1 MDSKETTS
9 GFGKNPR
16 PPKVKNKSAAPV
28 QITAEQILRE
38 AHDRRLEPTHSI
50 PQQKIADLEELSE
63 FRQRKRKEFEDNIR
77 KNRLNISNWIK
88 YASWEESQMEFQRAR
103 SVFERALD
111 VEWRN
116 NALWLRYVDME
127 LKNRSVNHARNLLD
141 RATTLLPRVDQF
153 WYKYT
158 YMEETLGDVPKA
170 RNVFERWMKW
180 EPTENAWMAYIK
192 MELRYDE
199 KQRARAIYER
209 FVSIHPEPANWIKWA
224 KFEEEHN
231 NLNKCRE
238 IYTAGLEFLG
248 EEKLDQKLLVA
259 FAKFEIKAKEFERA
273 RVIFKYG
280 LDRLPKSKSQSL
292 YNQYTNFEKQYGDK
306 AGIEDVVIGKR
317 RVQYEQ
323 EIEESPKNYDIWF
336 DYAKLEESAGD
347 PTRVREIYER
357 AIAQIPPAEEKRFWR
372 RYIYLWINYAL
383 YEELESQD
391 IERTRQIYEQCIQL
405 IPHKKF
411 TFAKIW
417 LMYAQ
422 FEIRQMQVTQAR
434 KLLGRAIGTCPK
446 NRLFKGYIDL
456 EFQLR
461 EFDRCRTIYTK
472 YLAYDPSNCS
482 AWIQYAELE
491 KNVLDEVE
499 RARAIFEL
507 AVSQENL
514 NMPELLWK
522 AYIDFEIGE
531 EEYEKTRDLY
541 YRLLERTEH
550 VKVYIS
556 FAQFELSIPYEDGNT
571 EGVTRARTIFDKAY
585 DKMKQKE
592 LKEERV
598 LLLEAWKDFEENYG
612 TDETREAVNKK
623 MPKVVKKRRRAADS
637 TEDNIIWE
645 EYFDYIFADDEVQNR
660 SLKILQMAQAWQAKK
675 QQMEESSNNES

>member
-16 PPKVKNKSAAPV
+16 PPKVKNKAPAPI

-88 YASWEESQMEFQRAR
+88 YANWEESQMELQRAR

-116 NALWLRYVDME
+116 VAIWLRYIDME
-127 LKNRSVNHARNLLD
+127 LKNKCVNHARNLLD
-141 RATTLLPRVDQF
+141 RATTLMPRMDQF

-158 YMEETLGDVPKA
+158 YMEETLGEVPKA

-180 EPTENAWMAYIK
+180 EPPENAWMSYIK

-199 KQRARAIYER
+199 KERARAIYER

-224 KFEEEHN
+224 KFEEEQN
-231 NLNKCRE
+231 NLAKCRE
-238 IYTAGLEFLG
+238 IYTAALEYLG
-248 EEKLDQKLLVA
+248 DEKLDQKVLVA
-259 FAKFEIKAKEFERA
+259 FAKFEIKTKEFERA

-280 LDRLPKSKSQSL
+280 LERLPKAKSQSL

-317 RVQYEQ
+317 RVQYER
-323 EIEESPKNYDIWF
+323 EIDDNPKNYDVWF

-347 PTRVREIYER
+347 PTRVREVYER
-357 AIAQIPPAEEKRFWR
+357 AIAQVPPAEEKRYWR
-372 RYIYLWINYAL
+372 RYIYLWIYYAL
-383 YEELESQD
+383 YEELETQD
-391 IERTRQIYEQCIQL
+391 MERTREIYEQCIKL

-417 LMYAQ
+417 LLYAQ
-422 FEIRQMQVTQAR
+422 FEIRQLDVQKAR
-434 KLLGRAIGTCPK
+434 KLLGRAIGICPK
-446 NRLFKGYIDL
+446 NKLFKGYIDL
-456 EFQLR
+456 EFQMR
-461 EFDRCRTIYTK
+461 EFDRCRTLYTK
-472 YLAYDPSNCS
+472 YLEYNPANCS
-482 AWIQYAELE
+482 AWIKFAELE
-491 KNVLDEVE
+491 RDVLGETE
-499 RARAIFEL
+499 RCRAIFDL
-507 AVSQENL
+507 GIAQPAL
-514 NMPELLWK
+514 DMPELLWK
-522 AYIDFEIGE
+522 AYIDFEIAE
-531 EEYEKTRDLY
+531 EEYDNARDLY
-541 YRLLERTEH
+541 HRLLERTEH

-556 FAQFELSIPYEDGNT
+556 FAQFELSIPYE
-571 EGVTRARTIFDKAY
+571 EGSDENVKNSRNIFAKAY
-585 DKMKQKE
+585 DKMKEKE

-598 LLLEAWKDFEENYG
+598 ILLEAWKDFEENYG
-612 TDETREAVNKK
+612 TDETKQAVQQK
-623 MPKVVKKRRRAADS
+623 MPKVVKKRRQAKDS

-645 EYFDYIFADDEVQNR
+645 EYFDYIFPDDKVQ
-660 SLKILQMAQAWQAKK
+660 SGPLKLLQMAQAWKK
-675 QQMEESSNNES
+675 SGNNSSNDS

>member
-1 MDSKETTS
+1 
-9 GFGKNPR
+9 
-16 PPKVKNKSAAPV
+16 
-28 QITAEQILRE
+28 
-38 AHDRRLEPTHSI
+38 
-50 PQQKIADLEELSE
+50 
-63 FRQRKRKEFEDNIR
+63 
-77 KNRLNISNWIK
+77 
-88 YASWEESQMEFQRAR
+88 MEFQRAR

-127 LKNRSVNHARNLLD
+127 LKNKSVNHARNLLD

-192 MELRYDE
+192 MELRYNE

-224 KFEEEHN
+224 RFEEEHN

-238 IYTAGLEFLG
+238 IYTAGLEYLG
-248 EEKLDQKLLVA
+248 EEKIDQKLLVA
-259 FAKFEIKAKEFERA
+259 FAKFEIKAKEVIISETCREEYLLTDTLQFERA

-347 PTRVREIYER
+347 PTRVREVYER
-357 AIAQIPPAEEKRFWR
+357 AIAQVPPAEEKRFWR

-422 FEIRQMQVTQAR
+422 FEIRQMQVGQAR
-434 KLLGRAIGTCPK
+434 KLLGRAIGMCPK
-446 NRLFKGYIDL
+446 NKLFKGYIDL

-461 EFDRCRTIYTK
+461 EFDRCRMIYTK
-472 YLAYDPSNCS
+472 YLEYDPSNCS
-482 AWIQYAELE
+482 AWIQFAELE

-499 RARAIFEL
+499 RCRAIFEL

-556 FAQFELSIPYEDGNT
+556 FAQFELSIPYEGGN
-571 EGVTRARTIFDKAY
+571 EQGVVRARKIFEGAY
-585 DKMKQKE
+585 SKMKEKE
-592 LKEERV
+592 LKEEV
-598 LLLEAWKDFEENYG
+598 IFFFLQDLALKD
-612 TDETREAVNKK
+612 TR
-623 MPKVVKKRRRAADS
+623 
-637 TEDNIIWE
+637 
-645 EYFDYIFADDEVQNR
+645 
-660 SLKILQMAQAWQAKK
+660 
-675 QQMEESSNNES
+675 

>member
-16 PPKVKNKSAAPV
+16 PPKVKNKAPAPI

-88 YASWEESQMEFQRAR
+88 YANWEESQMELQRAR

-116 NALWLRYVDME
+116 VAIWLRYIDME
-127 LKNRSVNHARNLLD
+127 LKNKCVNHARNLLD
-141 RATTLLPRVDQF
+141 RATTLMPRMDQF

-158 YMEETLGDVPKA
+158 YMEETLGEVPKA

-180 EPTENAWMAYIK
+180 EPPENAWMSYIK

-199 KQRARAIYER
+199 KERARAIYER

-224 KFEEEHN
+224 KFEEEQN
-231 NLNKCRE
+231 NLAKCRE
-238 IYTAGLEFLG
+238 IYTAALEYLG
-248 EEKLDQKLLVA
+248 DEKLDQKVLVA
-259 FAKFEIKAKEFERA
+259 FAKFEIKTKEFERA

-280 LDRLPKSKSQSL
+280 LERLPKAKSQSL

-317 RVQYEQ
+317 RVQYER
-323 EIEESPKNYDIWF
+323 EIDDNPKNYDVWF

-347 PTRVREIYER
+347 PTRVREVYER
-357 AIAQIPPAEEKRFWR
+357 AIAQVPPAEEKRYWR
-372 RYIYLWINYAL
+372 RYIYLWIYYAL
-383 YEELESQD
+383 YEELETQD
-391 IERTRQIYEQCIQL
+391 MERTREIYEQCIKL

-417 LMYAQ
+417 LLYAQ
-422 FEIRQMQVTQAR
+422 FEIRQLDVQKAR
-434 KLLGRAIGTCPK
+434 KLLGRAIGMCPK
-446 NRLFKGYIDL
+446 SKLFKGYIDL
-456 EFQLR
+456 EFQMR
-461 EFDRCRTIYTK
+461 EFDRCRTLYTK
-472 YLAYDPSNCS
+472 YLEYNPANCS
-482 AWIQYAELE
+482 AWIKFAELE
-491 KNVLDEVE
+491 RDVLGETE
-499 RARAIFEL
+499 RCRAIFDL
-507 AVSQENL
+507 GIAQPAL
-514 NMPELLWK
+514 DMPELLWK
-522 AYIDFEIGE
+522 AYIDFEIAE
-531 EEYEKTRDLY
+531 EEYDNARDLY
-541 YRLLERTEH
+541 HRLLERTEH

-556 FAQFELSIPYEDGNT
+556 FAQFELSIPYE
-571 EGVTRARTIFDKAY
+571 EGSDENVKNSRNIFAKAY
-585 DKMKQKE
+585 DKMKEKE

-598 LLLEAWKDFEENYG
+598 ILLEAWKDFEENYG
-612 TDETREAVNKK
+612 TDETKQAVQQK
-623 MPKVVKKRRRAADS
+623 MPKVVKKRRQAKDS

-645 EYFDYIFADDEVQNR
+645 EYFDYIFPDDKVQ
-660 SLKILQMAQAWQAKK
+660 SGPLKLLQMAQAWKK
-675 QQMEESSNNES
+675 SGNNSSNDS

>member
-1 MDSKETTS
+1 M
-9 GFGKNPR
+9 
-16 PPKVKNKSAAPV
+16 
-28 QITAEQILRE
+28 
-38 AHDRRLEPTHSI
+38 
-50 PQQKIADLEELSE
+50 
-63 FRQRKRKEFEDNIR
+63 
-77 KNRLNISNWIK
+77 
-88 YASWEESQMEFQRAR
+88 
-103 SVFERALD
+103 
-111 VEWRN
+111 
-116 NALWLRYVDME
+116 
-127 LKNRSVNHARNLLD
+127 
-141 RATTLLPRVDQF
+141 
-153 WYKYT
+153 
-158 YMEETLGDVPKA
+158 
-170 RNVFERWMKW
+170 
-180 EPTENAWMAYIK
+180 
-192 MELRYDE
+192 
-199 KQRARAIYER
+199 
-209 FVSIHPEPANWIKWA
+209 
-224 KFEEEHN
+224 
-231 NLNKCRE
+231 
-238 IYTAGLEFLG
+238 
-248 EEKLDQKLLVA
+248 
-259 FAKFEIKAKEFERA
+259 
-273 RVIFKYG
+273 
-280 LDRLPKSKSQSL
+280 
-292 YNQYTNFEKQYGDK
+292 
-306 AGIEDVVIGKR
+306 
-317 RVQYEQ
+317 
-323 EIEESPKNYDIWF
+323 
-336 DYAKLEESAGD
+336 
-347 PTRVREIYER
+347 
-357 AIAQIPPAEEKRFWR
+357 
-372 RYIYLWINYAL
+372 WINYAL

-592 LKEERV
+592 LKEEV
-598 LLLEAWKDFEENYG
+598 HIIYLYHQVYIYLFLLNSVFFYLKLGKTLKRIMVQMKLEKLSIRRCPRLSRREEELL
-612 TDETREAVNKK
+612 T
-623 MPKVVKKRRRAADS
+623 
-637 TEDNIIWE
+637 
-645 EYFDYIFADDEVQNR
+645 Q
-660 SLKILQMAQAWQAKK
+660 LKITLFGKNTLITSLLMTKFKTVPLKSCKWLKLGK
-675 QQMEESSNNES
+675 QR

>member
-16 PPKVKNKSAAPV
+16 PPKVVPTRNKASHHTHVRMYSAQVKNKSAAPV

-38 AHDRRLEPTHSI
+38 AHDRRLEPTHNI

-88 YASWEESQMEFQRAR
+88 YANWEESQMEFQRAR

-127 LKNRSVNHARNLLD
+127 LKNKSVNHARNLLD

-192 MELRYDE
+192 MELRYNE

-224 KFEEEHN
+224 RFEEEHN

-238 IYTAGLEFLG
+238 IYTAGLEYLG
-248 EEKLDQKLLVA
+248 EEKIDQKLLVA
-259 FAKFEIKAKEFERA
+259 FAKFEIKAKEVIISETCREEYLLTDTLQFERA

-347 PTRVREIYER
+347 PTRVREVYER
-357 AIAQIPPAEEKRFWR
+357 AIAQVPPAEEKRFWR

-422 FEIRQMQVTQAR
+422 FEIRQMQVGQAR
-434 KLLGRAIGTCPK
+434 KLLGRAIGMCPK
-446 NRLFKGYIDL
+446 NKLFKGYIDL

-461 EFDRCRTIYTK
+461 EFDRCRMIYTK
-472 YLAYDPSNCS
+472 YLEYDPSNCS
-482 AWIQYAELE
+482 AWIQFAELE

-499 RARAIFEL
+499 RCRAIFEL

-556 FAQFELSIPYEDGNT
+556 FAQFELSIPYEGGN
-571 EGVTRARTIFDKAY
+571 EQGVVRARKIFDGAY
-585 DKMKQKE
+585 SKMKEKE
-592 LKEERV
+592 LKEEVIFFFCR
-598 LLLEAWKDFEENYG
+598 
-612 TDETREAVNKK
+612 
-623 MPKVVKKRRRAADS
+623 
-637 TEDNIIWE
+637 IW
-645 EYFDYIFADDEVQNR
+645 
-660 SLKILQMAQAWQAKK
+660 L
-675 QQMEESSNNES
+675 